1 MYGGFIIKPVGVIK
15 LDITFLN
22 KKISDVDFY
31 VVSSNKCMP
40 LLGLESCRQLQL
52 IISVNSV
59 EHASILSE
67 SQFLNKN
74 KDVFSGLGSFPGE
87 LSLKV
92 NKRTAIP
99 VSNPAR
105 RVPFKLMDK
114 LQKTLDD
121 LESKKIIAKSEP
133 SEWCSIL
140 VILEK
145 KSGDLRLCIDP
156 KDLNPHLVRDYY
168 QIPTLDQLSYEIGS
182 KKFYCV
188 FDLKDGFYQVKLDE
202 PSSKLCAFST
212 PFGTYRFLRAP
223 FGLSV
228 LPEHFQKLTQNLFG
242 KISGVNV
249 YFDDIIASA
258 NSKEELNIIVSEIIK
273 IARSNNIKFNPDK
286 IQYFV
291 QEVSYLG
298 MNMKFNSSGM
308 KADEARV
315 LSIKNFSH

>member
-1 MYGGFIIKPVGVIK
+1 MDVCKVGKKKEFSCNSCGYQHLRNKCPAFGKQCLKCGKQNHFSSMCMNAGYRSKVNQKFQSFNENKKSFSVSKNFPTSESENDYQNDKEIEGAVGGYRLDSISISEVQSSTKWHETVQLHNQLVDFKVDTGAETNIIPESVFNQLPLEIKAQLKETAVQLEVYGGFIIKPVGVIK

-105 RVPFKLMDK
+105 QVPFKLMDK

-133 SEWCSIL
+133 SEWCSNL

-145 KSGDLRLCIDP
+145 KSGDLRL
-156 KDLNPHLVRDYY
+156 
-168 QIPTLDQLSYEIGS
+168 
-182 KKFYCV
+182 
-188 FDLKDGFYQVKLDE
+188 
-202 PSSKLCAFST
+202 
-212 PFGTYRFLRAP
+212 
-223 FGLSV
+223 
-228 LPEHFQKLTQNLFG
+228 
-242 KISGVNV
+242 
-249 YFDDIIASA
+249 
-258 NSKEELNIIVSEIIK
+258 
-273 IARSNNIKFNPDK
+273 
-286 IQYFV
+286 
-291 QEVSYLG
+291 
-298 MNMKFNSSGM
+298 
-308 KADEARV
+308 
-315 LSIKNFSH
+315 